1 MKRWPLA
8 LGTALA
14 VVATAVVARQ
24 ALMPAAPVPAAIAP
38 IVTADGVGP
47 LRLGRDLRAAAALAL
62 PLDAAA
68 AQVGPGCDARDQVS
82 ITVRSAGIELA
93 VMAMAGNDGRIEE
106 VIALPHGLDRA
117 VADAEACRLHG
128 ADFADR
134 FRVALGGPQ
143 AQSHQRKPVSDE
155 FSVHFAGDAAALARW
170 FPGGA
175 SCDLALVFGP
185 RPTS

>member
-8 LGTALA
+8 LSSVLA
-14 VVATAVVARQ
+14 VAATAVVARQ
-24 ALMPAAPVPAAIAP
+24 ALTPAPVPVPAVI
-38 IVTADGVGP
+38 TANGVGP
-47 LRLGRDLRAAAALAL
+47 LQLGRNLRTAAELAL

-82 ITVRSAGIELA
+82 ITVRSAGVELA
-93 VMAMAGNDGRIEE
+93 VMAMAGSDGRIEE
-106 VIALPHGLDRA
+106 VIALPRGLDGA
-117 VADAEACRLHG
+117 AADAEACRRHG
-128 ADFADR
+128 ASFADR
-134 FRVALGGPQ
+134 FRVSLGAAL
-143 AQSHQRKPVSDE
+143 ARSHQRKPVSDE
-155 FSVHFAGDAAALARW
+155 FSVHFAGDATALARW